1 MARGPLVAPLAESLV
16 SPTSVSPSSASPTRP
31 VAGSTP
37 DLFADSAPAAPGA
50 PVALAPGA
58 FVLPRLALADAPA
71 LLDGVHA
78 VLAQAPLRHWVTPGG
93 LRMSVAMS
101 NCGALGWVSDR
112 TGYRYDARD
121 PVTGQ
126 AWPQMPP
133 ALRELARRAAAA
145 AGYADFRPDACL
157 INRYEPGARLSLHQD
172 RDERDLGQPIVSV
185 SLGLPAVFVF
195 GGARR
200 SDPTRRVPLVH
211 GDGVVWGGP
220 SRLFHHGVLAVKAGE
235 HELTGAVRFNLTFRV
250 AG

>member
-1 MARGPLVAPLAESLV
+1 MAGGPVAGSLTA
-16 SPTSVSPSSASPTRP
+16 PPAGP

-37 DLFADSAPAAPGA
+37 DLFADSEPTAPGA
-50 PVALAPGA
+50 PFALAPGA

-71 LLDGVHA
+71 LLDGVRS
-78 VLAQAPLRHWVTPGG
+78 VRAQASLRQWVTPGG

-121 PVTGQ
+121 PDTGL
-126 AWPQMPP
+126 AWPAMPP
-133 ALRELARRAAAA
+133 ALRELACRAAAA
-145 AGYADFRPDACL
+145 AGYADFCPDACL

-172 RDERDLGQPIVSV
+172 RDERDMTQPIVSV

-200 SDPTRRVPLVH
+200 TDPTRRVPLVH

-220 SRLFHHGVLAVKAGE
+220 SRLFHHGVLAVKAGV
-235 HELTGAVRFNLTFRV
+235 HELTGAARFNLTFRV

>member
-1 MARGPLVAPLAESLV
+1 V
-16 SPTSVSPSSASPTRP
+16 SPTRP

-37 DLFADSAPAAPGA
+37 DLFAGSAPAAPGA

-121 PVTGQ
+121 PTPDRPGRRCRLRCANWRAV
-126 AWPQMPP
+126 PP
-133 ALRELARRAAAA
+133 PLPAMRT
-145 AGYADFRPDACL
+145 FVPDACL

-185 SLGLPAVFVF
+185 SLGLPAMFVF
-195 GGARR
+195 GGAGAA
-200 SDPTRRVPLVH
+200 TRR
-211 GDGVVWGGP
+211 GVCRWSMAMGWCG
-220 SRLFHHGVLAVKAGE
+220 AGRRGCSI
-235 HELTGAVRFNLTFRV
+235 TGCWR
-250 AG
+250 